1 MLIFFDNGLPIFYI
15 QKRIGLNNKLFKM
28 FKFRTMIKNADKDEL
43 GYMCYEGDKRIT
55 KIGRILRKYS
65 LDELPQ
71 LFNIIKGEMS
81 FVGPRPAVFDEFER
95 ENLHQ
100 SYIKYIKM
108 RNLLKPGLTGLV
120 QIFGRNELTWKKK
133 FAFDK
138 IYFQK
143 IYKNQLI
150 NLIIDSY
157 ILFKTFS
164 IIFSEKGEYDPI

>member
-1 MLIFFDNGLPIFYI
+1 
-15 QKRIGLNNKLFKM
+15 
-28 FKFRTMIKNADKDEL
+28 
-43 GYMCYEGDKRIT
+43 
-55 KIGRILRKYS
+55 
-65 LDELPQ
+65 
-71 LFNIIKGEMS
+71 
-81 FVGPRPAVFDEFER
+81 
-95 ENLHQ
+95 
-100 SYIKYIKM
+100 M

-164 IIFSEKGEYDPI
+164 IIFSEKGEYDPK